1 MTAASLANI
10 IAINDKLIR
19 LISKQISPGF
29 RVDSNTC
36 LQGQGPRSLDW
47 RDHDLEEFIDKTIP
61 EQFGVQVERKR
72 MRLTMNG
79 SSPAVGD
86 LSISIFSALYKQK
99 RHKAYRMP
107 QIGESVVDYT

>member
-19 LISKQISPGF
+19 LISKQISTGF
-29 RVDSNTC
+29 RLDSNTC
-36 LQGQGPRSLDW
+36 LQGQGSRSLDW

-61 EQFGVQVERKR
+61 EQFGVKIERTR
-72 MRLTMNG
+72 IRLTMNG
-79 SSPAVGD
+79 STAAVGD
-86 LSISIFSALYKQK
+86 LSISIFSAIYKQK

-107 QIGESVVDYT
+107 QIGDNVVDYR